1 MRAPDMKHVPS
12 SICNLVNLQTLDMR
26 ESSLS
31 NLPDG
36 IWKLQQ
42 LRHLH
47 LYRLRNFCD
56 QGNDEKSLGKLQ
68 TLSCIRPHK
77 DMKRLMVKAKFPNVR
92 KLKLDS
98 QDPDETAEFLE
109 SLDHLYHLQ
118 SLKIVSASKLPDSN
132 AFPLT
137 LTKLTFQGTSL
148 VEDCVKTLEKL
159 PNLRV
164 LKLLQN
170 SVNGEE
176 INFGAG
182 GFAQLQILQMVELKM
197 TTWVLGRKAMVNL
210 RHLVISKCDRL
221 EKIPDNLKS
230 LANLQIVEAVWL
242 STNLRE
248 TLENILGK
256 DGPKIMVVPDMS
268 VAST

>member
-1 MRAPDMKHVPS
+1 MKHVPS

-47 LYRLRNFCD
+47 LCWLRTFCD
-56 QGNDEKSLGKLQ
+56 QGNDEKSLGNLQ

-77 DMKRLMVKAKFPNVR
+77 DMKRLMIKAKFPNVR

-98 QDPDETAEFLE
+98 QNPNETAEFLA

-137 LTKLTFQGTSL
+137 LTKLTLQDTYL
-148 VEDCVKTLEKL
+148 VEECVKTLEKL

-182 GFAQLQILQMVELKM
+182 GFAQLQILQMVELKII
-197 TTWVLGRKAMVNL
+197 TWVLGRKAMVNL
-210 RHLVISKCDRL
+210 RHLVISKCGSL
-221 EKIPDNLKS
+221 EKIPHNLKS